1 MRKHLAVGVVVIG
14 ALVAAHG
21 ARARADEGKDPKA
34 DAVMAEA
41 RKALGGEKKLAD
53 LKALSIRAEFRRE
66 SNMPVEAGGS
76 TFVMIGGGGSFSS
89 AGGSQATGSLAID
102 LALPDKFYREETT
115 TGGFSITRID
125 GFEGDRP
132 FLDLTSNSAGARVSA
147 DNPAADP
154 ARAKAALKRTN
165 TDLARLMLGLVAG
178 TQPGLPVT
186 YTYAGQAESPDG
198 TAHVID
204 VNGGEDFKARLFIDT
219 ATHLPLML
227 TYMDAEP
234 RPVRMMQHGAPGSG
248 GTRVVTPGAPGG
260 ATPPPSGSGSGRASS
275 SGSSGASASG
285 SSGANT
291 SASGGAT
298 VPSAMANLT
307 PEQRA
312 EIDKQMKEAAA
323 TPPTMI
329 EYRMFFADYR
339 EVSGISLPHRISR
352 GTAEKTTEEWEIK
365 DYKVNPN
372 IKADRFKVGT
382 N

>member
-1 MRKHLAVGVVVIG
+1 MRNQAIVGLVVIG
-14 ALVAAHG
+14 AVAAG
-21 ARARADEGKDPKA
+21 PAAGVLADGREDPKA

-53 LKALSIRAEFRRE
+53 LKALSMRAEFRRE
-66 SNMPVEAGGS
+66 AAGPVVAGGS
-76 TFVMIGGGGSFSS
+76 TFVMIGAGGSFSS
-89 AGGSQATGSLAID
+89 AGGGQTTGSLAID
-102 LALPDKFYREETT
+102 MVLPDKFYREETT
-115 TGGFSITRID
+115 TGGFSITRVD

-132 FLDLTSNSAGARVSA
+132 FLDLTSNSAGARVAA
-147 DNPAADP
+147 DNPASDP

-227 TYMDAEP
+227 TYLEAEP
-234 RPVRMMQHGAPGSG
+234 RPIRMMQHGAPGSG
-248 GTRVVTPGAPGG
+248 GTRVVTPGGSTTTSG
-260 ATPPPSGSGSGRASS
+260 AGSSGSG
-275 SGSSGASASG
+275 GASASG
-285 SSGANT
+285 SAAASASG
-291 SASGGAT
+291 SGGAT
-298 VPSAMANLT
+298 VSTSPLANLT

-323 TPPTMI
+323 TPPKMI
-329 EYRMFFADYR
+329 EYRMFFAEYR
-339 EVSGISLPHRISR
+339 EISGISLPHRISR

>member
-21 ARARADEGKDPKA
+21 ARAGADEGKDPKA

-41 RKALGGEKKLAD
+41 RKALGGEKLAD
-53 LKALSIRAEFRRE
+53 LKALSMRAEFRRE
-66 SNMPVEAGGS
+66 SNMPVGTSGS

-89 AGGSQATGSLAID
+89 AGGGQTTGSLAID
-102 LALPDKFYREETT
+102 LALPDKFHREETT

-132 FLDLTSNSAGARVSA
+132 FFDLTSNSAGARVSA

-154 ARAKAALKRTN
+154 VRAKAALKRTN

-178 TQPGLPVT
+178 TQPGLPVI

-204 VNGGEDFKARLFIDT
+204 VTGGEDFKARLFIDT

-234 RPVRMMQHGAPGSG
+234 RPVRSMMQHGAPRSG
-248 GTRVVTPGAPGG
+248 GTRVATPGAPGG
-260 ATPPPSGSGSGRASS
+260 ATPPPSGSGSGGASS

-298 VPSAMANLT
+298 VTSAMANLT

-323 TPPTMI
+323 TPPKMI

-352 GTAEKTTEEWEIK
+352 GMAEKTTEEWEIK

>member
-1 MRKHLAVGVVVIG
+1 MRKQAIVGLVVIG
-14 ALVAAHG
+14 AVAAG
-21 ARARADEGKDPKA
+21 PAAGVLADGREDPKA

-53 LKALSIRAEFRRE
+53 LKALSMRAEFRRE
-66 SNMPVEAGGS
+66 AAGPVVAGGS
-76 TFVMIGGGGSFSS
+76 TFVMIGAGGSFSS
-89 AGGSQATGSLAID
+89 AGGGQTTGSLAID
-102 LALPDKFYREETT
+102 MVLPDKFYREETT
-115 TGGFSITRID
+115 TGGFSITRVD

-132 FLDLTSNSAGARVSA
+132 FLDLTSNSAGARVAA
-147 DNPAADP
+147 DNPASDP

-227 TYMDAEP
+227 TYLEAEP
-234 RPVRMMQHGAPGSG
+234 RPIRMMQHGAPGSG
-248 GTRVVTPGAPGG
+248 GTRVVTPGGSTTTSG
-260 ATPPPSGSGSGRASS
+260 AGSSGSG
-275 SGSSGASASG
+275 GASASG
-285 SSGANT
+285 SAAASASG
-291 SASGGAT
+291 SGGAT
-298 VPSAMANLT
+298 VSTSPLANLT

-323 TPPTMI
+323 TPPKMI
-329 EYRMFFADYR
+329 EYRMFFAEYR
-339 EVSGISLPHRISR
+339 EISGISLPHRISR